1 MRQIKI
7 VQVGMLSATVL
18 ATNISLAQEDLFTGI
33 EEVVVTAQKREATLQ
48 ETPVAVSVVSGED
61 LVTKRIDDIQ
71 ELEIATPSLNT
82 GQNQTSSQQ
91 TFSIRGLGTS
101 GNNAGL
107 EPSVGVFIDGVYR
120 SRAASAI
127 DDFIAVERVEILRGP
142 QSSVYGKNTPAGVIS
157 IITKKPEREFGLNL
171 EHSIGNYGSKIT
183 RGTVTGPLT
192 DTVSYRLSG
201 NHNKRGGYIDNVQP
215 GRGAVN
221 DRDRSALRGQL
232 LIEPSDSLTFRII
245 ADTSSI
251 REDCCGAPFYYNLP
265 ANAVRTTALG
275 ATLLPDDIYQREIK
289 FDRAMYTEQDQS
301 GVSAQVDWVGDNYTF
316 TSLSAFR
323 DFRETNDIDADFID
337 IPLSGVLQNYIDRQ
351 VFTQELRLQSTA
363 ADKLDWMIGYY
374 YYDADQDNTNDNQ
387 LGEFARP
394 FFDGAIGGIVTLV

>member
-1 MRQIKI
+1 MRLIKI
-7 VQVGMLSATVL
+7 VQVGVLSVTSL

-157 IITKKPEREFGLNL
+157 IITKK
-171 EHSIGNYGSKIT
+171 
-183 RGTVTGPLT
+183 
-192 DTVSYRLSG
+192 
-201 NHNKRGGYIDNVQP
+201 
-215 GRGAVN
+215 
-221 DRDRSALRGQL
+221 
-232 LIEPSDSLTFRII
+232 
-245 ADTSSI
+245 
-251 REDCCGAPFYYNLP
+251 
-265 ANAVRTTALG
+265 
-275 ATLLPDDIYQREIK
+275 
-289 FDRAMYTEQDQS
+289 
-301 GVSAQVDWVGDNYTF
+301 
-316 TSLSAFR
+316 
-323 DFRETNDIDADFID
+323 
-337 IPLSGVLQNYIDRQ
+337 
-351 VFTQELRLQSTA
+351 TA
-363 ADKLDWMIGYY
+363 ARIWSKPR
-374 YYDADQDNTNDNQ
+374 AQHRQ
-387 LGEFARP
+387 LWQQNNAWYRN
-394 FFDGAIGGIVTLV
+394 GASY

>member
-1 MRQIKI
+1 MRLINV
-7 VQVGMLSATVL
+7 VQVGVLSVTLL
-18 ATNISLAQEDLFTGI
+18 ATSLSLAQEDLFTGI

-157 IITKKPEREFGLNL
+157 IITKKPQREFGLNL

-192 DTVSYRLSG
+192 DTMSYRLSG
-201 NHNKRGGYIDNVQP
+201 NHNKRGG
-215 GRGAVN
+215 
-221 DRDRSALRGQL
+221 
-232 LIEPSDSLTFRII
+232 
-245 ADTSSI
+245 
-251 REDCCGAPFYYNLP
+251 
-265 ANAVRTTALG
+265 
-275 ATLLPDDIYQREIK
+275 IY
-289 FDRAMYTEQDQS
+289 
-301 GVSAQVDWVGDNYTF
+301 
-316 TSLSAFR
+316 
-323 DFRETNDIDADFID
+323 
-337 IPLSGVLQNYIDRQ
+337 
-351 VFTQELRLQSTA
+351 
-363 ADKLDWMIGYY
+363 
-374 YYDADQDNTNDNQ
+374 
-387 LGEFARP
+387 
-394 FFDGAIGGIVTLV
+394 

>member
-1 MRQIKI
+1 MRLIKI
-7 VQVGMLSATVL
+7 VQVGVLSVTSL

-142 QSSVYGKNTPAGVIS
+142 QSSVRQKYAC
-157 IITKKPEREFGLNL
+157 RCHFD
-171 EHSIGNYGSKIT
+171 H
-183 RGTVTGPLT
+183 
-192 DTVSYRLSG
+192 
-201 NHNKRGGYIDNVQP
+201 
-215 GRGAVN
+215 
-221 DRDRSALRGQL
+221 
-232 LIEPSDSLTFRII
+232 
-245 ADTSSI
+245 
-251 REDCCGAPFYYNLP
+251 
-265 ANAVRTTALG
+265 
-275 ATLLPDDIYQREIK
+275 YQK
-289 FDRAMYTEQDQS
+289 
-301 GVSAQVDWVGDNYTF
+301 
-316 TSLSAFR
+316 
-323 DFRETNDIDADFID
+323 
-337 IPLSGVLQNYIDRQ
+337 
-351 VFTQELRLQSTA
+351 TA
-363 ADKLDWMIGYY
+363 ARIWSKPR
-374 YYDADQDNTNDNQ
+374 AQH
-387 LGEFARP
+387 R
-394 FFDGAIGGIVTLV
+394 